1 MFYNVAG
8 NYSYA
13 VNLDKAAAMQL
24 CQSGLSLA
32 ISIGSVNRQSKA
44 LHQIACIKAESG
56 DFSGAKENSSEVQ
69 RMAKITGNL
78 YMEARAINVEA
89 VCWQHLG
96 GYNHC
101 ISLLDR
107 AADLLDLCDMSG
119 GTLHTGIRTTQ
130 AEVHR
135 CKSEYVVAHK
145 IQNHILQDS
154 SGDQNSYKHDLA
166 LLNIA
171 QIDVEMSASEHDVQR
186 NLDTAVMLF
195 QGRKH
200 STGLILCDA
209 IKAALDL
216 QQGNMLA
223 ARNLFQKCLRSA
235 WGRHTE
241 AVTYCLEKLGAVQQW
256 GPVDRVSFSGVVTFL
271 AHSVKHKQK
280 LELHKALQFL
290 GDVFQAQ
297 GDQETAI
304 SLFTVALDGFTQM
317 DVHRSRA
324 ECMVRLGDILNLNG
338 DPLEAVKLWE
348 TATPP
353 FERLSQGKQ
362 LVDLNSSL
370 PALATTSYKSLSLK
384 LWNVFPKYM
393 HQLSISNSCPV
404 QRVLLVASRGLN
416 SLRI

>member
-1 MFYNVAG
+1 
-8 NYSYA
+8 
-13 VNLDKAAAMQL
+13 
-24 CQSGLSLA
+24 
-32 ISIGSVNRQSKA
+32 
-44 LHQIACIKAESG
+44 
-56 DFSGAKENSSEVQ
+56 
-69 RMAKITGNL
+69 
-78 YMEARAINVEA
+78 
-89 VCWQHLG
+89 
-96 GYNHC
+96 
-101 ISLLDR
+101 
-107 AADLLDLCDMSG
+107 
-119 GTLHTGIRTTQ
+119 
-130 AEVHR
+130 
-135 CKSEYVVAHK
+135 
-145 IQNHILQDS
+145 
-154 SGDQNSYKHDLA
+154 
-166 LLNIA
+166 
-171 QIDVEMSASEHDVQR
+171 
-186 NLDTAVMLF
+186 
-195 QGRKH
+195 
-200 STGLILCDA
+200 
-209 IKAALDL
+209 
-216 QQGNMLA
+216 
-223 ARNLFQKCLRSA
+223 
-235 WGRHTE
+235 
-241 AVTYCLEKLGAVQQW
+241 
-256 GPVDRVSFSGVVTFL
+256 VDRVSFSGVVTFL

-348 TATPP
+348 TATPL
-353 FERLSQGKQ
+353 FEQSSQGKQ